1 MWQEKVNRSRCT
13 IALFMLGGG
22 TARANVD
29 RLIEAFEQAKNL
41 RKQKLES
48 ADDRLVHVRLD
59 EREQGVV
66 AHATINNA
74 GHLNAMNS
82 ALMQAF
88 VDAMAHLATDERLRA
103 VVLTGAGRKA
113 FIVGADIN
121 EMATIESAAQATA
134 FITRLHRCCQAIRD
148 LPVPVIARIQGFTFG
163 AGLEIAAACDIRI
176 AADAAVFG
184 MPEVKLGIP
193 SVIEAALLPMLVGWG
208 RAREIM
214 LLGETFD
221 AHEALQ
227 WGLVER
233 VVPAASLDGAI
244 EAWIGRL
251 LTSKPRAVRLQKRLI
266 RQWEGLPL
274 AAAVEAGIEAFAR
287 AYETDEPAVAMR
299 EFLAA
304 QKARNKAG

>member
-1 MWQEKVNRSRCT
+1 M
-13 IALFMLGGG
+13 
-22 TARANVD
+22 
-29 RLIEAFEQAKNL
+29 
-41 RKQKLES
+41 ES

-88 VDAMAHLATDERLRA
+88 VDAMARLATDERLRA

-121 EMATIESAAQATA
+121 EMAAIESAAQATA
-134 FITRLHRCCQAIRD
+134 FITRLHRCCHAIRD

-163 AGLEIAAACDIRI
+163 AGLEIAAACDVRI

-214 LLGETFD
+214 LLGETFA

-299 EFLAA
+299 EFLAT
-304 QKARNKAG
+304 QKVRNKTG